1 MKITPELLPYAV
13 AKLLSEKPEL
23 SQDDLSDL
31 LDISQSHVSR
41 IVKDLRT
48 NGQLS
53 ERWHVASELRAKPE
67 WSRMEDELLGVS
79 EFGQVIAEHSP
90 FPDRFQLRVV
100 GSFQHDSEAKPD
112 EFGKAAAAVIGE
124 LIAPVHRL
132 GVGCGMTLE
141 AVIRGISAPGRSHDS
156 PTKRIIPIIAEPVHL
171 RNIDQSPSYSSTHM
185 AESLQLSLY
194 GDIQTGTPVLRG
206 VTAYL
211 PRRYRDIDEIMQ
223 MVQEVPGFQSIFL
236 GDPKKNEK
244 PEIDLLDCILTGA
257 GAVSQGDEKRQGA
270 LIRERLQQENHVS
283 VKVKD
288 RIDSSRL
295 DRIIYGDLA
304 GILIPREKISAKD
317 AELVKE
323 LNLGLVGLEESHL
336 KGVCQRAGN
345 GEKSAN
351 GSPGVIL
358 AAFGKQK
365 VGLIAAGIQA
375 GLVTTLVT
383 TKQCVE
389 QLAAA
394 IVGAK

>member
-1 MKITPELLPYAV
+1 MKIAPELLPYAV

-41 IVKDLRT
+41 IVKELRT

-53 ERWHVASELRAKPE
+53 ERWHIATELRASPE
-67 WSRMEDELLGVS
+67 WSRMEDELFGVS
-79 EFGQVIAEHSP
+79 EFGQVIARHSP

-100 GSFQHDSEAKPD
+100 GNFQNESDATPD

-124 LIAPVHRL
+124 LIAPVERL

-141 AVIRGISAPGRSHDS
+141 AVIRGISSPGRNHDL
-156 PTKRIIPIIAEPVHL
+156 PKKRIIPIIAEPVHL
-171 RNIDQSPSYSSTHM
+171 RNVDQSPSYSSTHM
-185 AESLQLSLY
+185 AESLQRALY
-194 GDIQTGTPVLRG
+194 GDIQTGVPVLRG

-211 PRRYRDIDEIMQ
+211 PRRYRNIRQVMH
-223 MVQEVPGFQSIFL
+223 MVQEVPGFHSIFL

-257 GAVSQGDEKRQGA
+257 GAVSLGDEKRQGA
-270 LIRERLQQENHVS
+270 LIRERLQQENHIS

-317 AELVKE
+317 AELVEE

-336 KGVCQRAGN
+336 KGVCERIGN
-345 GEKSAN
+345 NPKSEKR
-351 GSPGVIL
+351 SPGVIL

-394 IVGAK
+394 IAGAN